1 MGHGTDFSLSFPST
15 SLGFYS
21 LGCTRSLIEMADFRV
36 GVGKVQDKPGT
47 SYCANQ
53 SINQSVFTV
62 PWGHA
67 TSQFEGAL
75 CDKI

>member
-1 MGHGTDFSLSFPST
+1 
-15 SLGFYS
+15 
-21 LGCTRSLIEMADFRV
+21 MADFRV